1 MQELIEQLQPNIIIT
16 WNPGGG
22 YGHPDHRAV
31 SNIVTE
37 VVQKGTARDFGT
49 LLYTGISSQK
59 FESLPEFSQ
68 PVIQWFASSWHTTD
82 RDLLTVQVSYSE
94 ADLQKARKAL
104 GCHRSQFV
112 DGDMDE
118 LIKLLDYV
126 YDGKL
131 TLRPWDGDAEKAM
144 KLLQ

>member
-1 MQELIEQLQPNIIIT
+1 MQPDVIIT

-37 VVQKGTARDFGT
+37 VVQKENTGASRT

-82 RDLLTVQVSYSE
+82 QDLLTVQIPYTK
-94 ADLQKARKAL
+94 ADLQKAREAL
-104 GCHRSQFV
+104 GCHRSQFTTA
-112 DGDMDE
+112 DMDE
-118 LIKLLDYV
+118 LIRLLDHV

-131 TLRPWDGDAEKAM
+131 TLRPWDGDADKAM
-144 KLLQ
+144 KLLR